1 VTSAA
6 EAAVAKIAAI
16 PKSKITNHKFEDRRS
31 SRVEQ
36 AFMPALK
43 GLKIGGNMDF
53 LAILKIAI
61 RALTRNK
68 MRSLLTM
75 LGIIIGVGA
84 VIATVGLGQ
93 GAQQQVQDQ
102 IASMGTNLLY
112 ISSGSVNKGGI
123 RLGGGAT
130 KTLVNDDMKAILQ
143 QVPTVNMVAPG
154 AGSSAQVV
162 FDNQNWSTRIT
173 GTEPQYFDIRNWA
186 FAQGGNFTPDDVTRS
201 TNVVVLGATV
211 QQNLFGNSNPVGQT
225 VRIGTLP
232 FQVVGVLTAKGQSGL
247 GQDQDDGVYVPIST
261 LQKKITGQD
270 WLQYIMASAT
280 SQPASYAAQNQITA
294 LLRDRHRIRPGQDDD
309 FTVRNLA
316 DVAQLADESSKVMTL
331 LLASIAGVSLIVGGI
346 GIMNIMLVSV
356 TERTREI
363 GIRIAIGATESDVL
377 RQFLSESVVLSVTGG
392 VMGILFGV
400 AASITI
406 TRLLGWNILISMPA
420 VMAAVVFSMAVGI
433 FFGFYPARKAAM
445 LDPIE
450 ALRFE

>member
-1 VTSAA
+1 
-6 EAAVAKIAAI
+6 
-16 PKSKITNHKFEDRRS
+16 
-31 SRVEQ
+31 
-36 AFMPALK
+36 
-43 GLKIGGNMDF
+43 MDL
-53 LAILKIAI
+53 LAILRIAI

-84 VIATVGLGQ
+84 VIAIVGLGQ
-93 GAQQQVQDQ
+93 GAQEQVQNQ

-143 QVPTVNMVAPG
+143 EVPTIAEAAPG
-154 AGSSAQVV
+154 AGTSAQVV
-162 FDNQNWSTRIT
+162 SDNQNWYTRVT
-173 GTEPQYFDIRNWA
+173 GTEPQYFDIRNWT
-186 FAQGGNFTPDDVTRS
+186 FDRGGNFTADDVQRA

-211 QQNLFGNSNPVGQT
+211 QQNLFGNADSIGQT

-247 GQDQDDGVYVPIST
+247 GQDQDDGVYVPITT

-270 WLQYIMASAT
+270 WLQYIMASAV
-280 SQPASYAAQNQITA
+280 SQPASYAAQGQITS
-294 LLRDRHRIRPGQDDD
+294 LLRDRHRIRQGQDDD
-309 FTVRNLA
+309 FMVRNLA
-316 DVAQLADESSKVMTL
+316 DVAQLADESSKVMTM

-363 GIRIAIGATESDVL
+363 GIRIAIGATEADVL
-377 RQFLSESVVLSVTGG
+377 RQFLSESVVLSLAGG
-392 VMGILFGV
+392 ILGILFGV
-400 AASITI
+400 ASSIAI
-406 TRLLGWNILISMPA
+406 TKLLGWNILVSPA
-420 VMAAVVFSMAVGI
+420 AMGAAVIFSMAVGI
-433 FFGFYPARKAAM
+433 FFGFYPARKAAI

>member
-1 VTSAA
+1 
-6 EAAVAKIAAI
+6 
-16 PKSKITNHKFEDRRS
+16 
-31 SRVEQ
+31 
-36 AFMPALK
+36 
-43 GLKIGGNMDF
+43 
-53 LAILKIAI
+53 
-61 RALTRNK
+61 
-68 MRSLLTM
+68 
-75 LGIIIGVGA
+75 
-84 VIATVGLGQ
+84 VGLGQ

-112 ISSGSVNKGGI
+112 VSAGSVNKGGI

-143 QVPTVNMVAPG
+143 QVPTVGMVAPG

-186 FAQGGNFTPDDVTRS
+186 FDKGGNFTQDDVTRA

-211 QQNLFGNSNPVGQT
+211 QQNLFGSSDPVGQT

-270 WLQYIMASAT
+270 WLQYVMASAT
-280 SQPASYAAQNQITA
+280 SQPASYTAQSQITS
-294 LLRDRHRIRPGQDDD
+294 LLRDRHRIRAGQDDD

-316 DVAQLADESSKVMTL
+316 DVAQLADQSSKVMTL

-392 VMGILFGV
+392 VVGILFGV

-420 VMAAVVFSMAVGI
+420 VVAAVVFSMAVGI